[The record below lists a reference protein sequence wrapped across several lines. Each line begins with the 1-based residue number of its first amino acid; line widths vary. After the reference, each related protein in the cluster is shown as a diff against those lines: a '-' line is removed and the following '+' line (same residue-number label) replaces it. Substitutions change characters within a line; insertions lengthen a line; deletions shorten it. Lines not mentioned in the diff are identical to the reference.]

1 MQTEPEEA
9 KGAAPQGASG
19 LTFSI
24 AKIMEPD
31 KRLADKPRIS
41 YQSSLDSAFKK
52 YVPVIHPQNLLQYP
66 VLYYHP
72 GYHHYLRSPL
82 AAGAMPEGAGDPVEA
97 DAKEAGENRANNRH
111 KTFTCT
117 DCGKVGPVDTNVMM
131 RCGDHVCSVIMQT
144 NS

>member
-1 MQTEPEEA
+1 MQTDTSETQA
-9 KGAAPQGASG
+9 KGADT

-24 AKIMEPD
+24 AKIMEP
-31 KRLADKPRIS
+31 DKPRIS

-82 AAGAMPEGAGDPVEA
+82 ATGVVTEGAGDSAEA
-97 DAKEAGENRANNRH
+97 DNKESGENRTNNRH

-117 DCGKVGPVDTNVMM
+117 DCGKVTL
-131 RCGDHVCSVIMQT
+131 
-144 NS
+144 